1 MSSSESSFAP
11 DEISESDSEFSVD
24 EQPQQPRSRRSS
36 SRIEVVDI
44 SSDDDN
50 KDGILSDQDL
60 DSDLEPYPDT
70 DARDNQIET
79 LNNHIQRV
87 SPKILE
93 TYASL
98 VTEIE
103 NDISFS
109 TVREDEEIHNVHQHG
124 AVIWTATEKEILYN
138 VLDRKGKNGIKEI
151 AAAIGTKSEL
161 EVMDHLRL
169 LHRGLE
175 SQHLVERHVKTI
187 IMGDVPAAAEI
198 SEKCCAE
205 LDEYARG
212 LRAKD
217 DLDAVLAARMRFG
230 ENWLVTSTQ
239 AKQLLAAEMDVPMR
253 GDMHLPA
260 NLLNI
265 PTWIDLEQRFFMN
278 FGGSQ
283 EEDNWVNV
291 AQAKHEYPSI
301 SGDALMDFYALTVS
315 ITRRLIQSTQ
325 FVAMSRIRSQR
336 LYGRERANA
345 VRRKDVKAAIN
356 ILNMKPKRTNFL
368 LNLARRNE
376 LVIKDE
382 HKRKGWKAPTI
393 DYDEAEKILNGETD
407 YFQRV
412 RDATRTIAADN
423 ANTEE
428 VGKEDEVDSDNS
440 DGEYAYQPS
449 RMTSRQPTELSSP
462 NASSDEDETSLDS
475 EEEHANT
482 LDREH
487 SRREE
492 LALWHVLEKPAPP
505 RLQTPITTEQ
515 DDKDASRRPTADRKA
530 PQDMVEW
537 RDRTLYRGEWE
548 EYGYEVGD
556 VEEALVENRRKRRR
570 VEEPLSASVVNSEE
584 EEEGEGEEEGDLPQ
598 LGAEEHT
605 RVEPPKYGSAGWDA
619 FLHSFLTPAQ
629 AQPAEKPTKAKSK
642 KSTKSR
648 R

>member
-11 DEISESDSEFSVD
+11 DEFSESESDFSVN

-36 SRIEVVDI
+36 SRIEVVDS

-50 KDGILSDQDL
+50 KDGILTYPDL
-60 DSDLEPYPDT
+60 DSDLEPSPDT
-70 DARDNQIET
+70 NVRDNQFET
-79 LNNHIQRV
+79 LHGHLQRV

-103 NDISFS
+103 NDINYS
-109 TVREDEEIHNVHQHG
+109 TVKEDEEIHNVHQHG
-124 AVIWTATEKEILYN
+124 AVIWTATEKEILYK

-175 SQHLVERHVKTI
+175 SQHLIERHVKTI
-187 IMGDVPAAAEI
+187 IMGDIPAAAEI

-217 DLDAVLAARMRFG
+217 ELAAILAARMRFG
-230 ENWLVTSTQ
+230 DNWNVTSTQ

-260 NLLNI
+260 NLFNI

-283 EEDNWVNV
+283 EEDNWVNI

-315 ITRRLIQSTQ
+315 ITRRLIQSIQ

-345 VRRKDVKAAIN
+345 VRRKDVKAAVN

-376 LVIKDE
+376 LVVKDE

-412 RDATRTIAADN
+412 RDATSAIAADHDK
-423 ANTEE
+423 AEE
-428 VGKEDEVDSDNS
+428 ALKEDGVDTDVSDEEDS
-440 DGEYAYQPS
+440 HRPS
-449 RMTSRQPTELSSP
+449 RMASRQPTELSSP
-462 NASSDEDETSLDS
+462 NVSSDEDEISLDS
-475 EEEHANT
+475 EEEHADT

-487 SRREE
+487 SHREE
-492 LALWHVLEKPAPP
+492 LALWHILEKPAPP
-505 RLQTPITTEQ
+505 RFETPITTDQVE
-515 DDKDASRRPTADRKA
+515 KDASRRPTAERKA
-530 PQDMVEW
+530 PQDMIQW
-537 RDRTLYRGEWE
+537 RDRTLYRSEWE

-556 VEEALVENRRKRRR
+556 VAEALVENRRKRRR
-570 VEEPLSASVVNSEE
+570 VEEPLSASVVHSEDDDDKG
-584 EEEGEGEEEGDLPQ
+584 GEGGLPQ

-605 RVEPPKYGSAGWDA
+605 RVEPPRYGSAGWDA
-619 FLHSFLTPAQ
+619 FLHSFLTPGQ
-629 AQPAEKPTKAKSK
+629 AQPAEQPAMSNKN
-642 KSTKSR
+642 TKSR
-648 R
+648 RR